1 MVSTSSR
8 ASERA
13 HAGYRLHLR
22 YGVPH
27 ADIAFLLKVKERS
40 YLNRLN
46 REGIDPHAAGR
57 LDGLPVDIEEILANI
72 RNELARL
79 TEGGKVPDKGA
90 ADALTA
96 LARALKT
103 VIELARE
110 STPRPVAEAAPA
122 AVSTEELSEALARID
137 RRIDELANLRA
148 AEIVRRRLE
157 RPAGDGA
164 DTGVVLPGA

>member
-1 MVSTSSR
+1 MTAPANPSGR
-8 ASERA
+8 AR
-13 HAGYRLHLR
+13 AGYHVTRR

-27 ADIAFLLKVKERS
+27 ADIAFLLNIEEKTYLRRLRQSGVDPNTAMRS
-40 YLNRLN
+40 DRL
-46 REGIDPHAAGR
+46 P
-57 LDGLPVDIEEILANI
+57 DIEEILANI

-122 AVSTEELSEALARID
+122 AVSPEELSEALARID